1 MLSAY
6 RSEYEGKRGDLSWPQ
21 FVDLLISNGLGPEPG
36 ARDSKTLQ
44 PPAWYHTAPYW
55 KHCGLCRPEL
65 RPKYILHMDKLGQWC
80 QHEHFASLIFSPTTH
95 FQLCTVKCCF
105 PNWEWVR

>member
-1 MLSAY
+1 MRHPLERVLSAY

-21 FVDLLISNGLGPEPG
+21 FVDKLISNGLGPEPG

-44 PPAWYHTAPYW
+44 PPAWYHTMLYCTVLYCTVLHRYHTAPFW

-65 RPKYILHMDKLGQWC
+65 RPKYILHMDKLGMS
-80 QHEHFASLIFSPTTH
+80 EL
-95 FQLCTVKCCF
+95 
-105 PNWEWVR
+105 